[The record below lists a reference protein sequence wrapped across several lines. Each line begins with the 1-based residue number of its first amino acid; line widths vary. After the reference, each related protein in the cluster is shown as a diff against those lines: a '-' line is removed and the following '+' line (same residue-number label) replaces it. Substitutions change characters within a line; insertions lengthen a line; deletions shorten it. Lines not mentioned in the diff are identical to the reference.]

1 MAYPKTQTEFL
12 RAVIRFDN
20 SKDLKIA
27 EKAVLMVM
35 ADYGDRFG
43 TNIFPSITTIANN
56 CCCSRQTVIA
66 TIGKLIEK
74 EYISKVSTGN
84 SVGGNTS
91 NHYGINLAK
100 FGYEYPDARAIKED
114 KISKVG
120 RTYGK
125 R

>member
-20 SKDLKIA
+20 SKDLKLA

-43 TNIFPSITTIANN
+43 TNVFPSLTTLASN
-56 CCCSRQTVIA
+56 CCCSRQTVISA
-66 TIGKLIEK
+66 INKLIEK

-84 SVGGNTS
+84 SVGGNSS
-91 NHYGINLAK
+91 NHYGLNLVK
-100 FGYEYPDARAIKED
+100 FGYEYPLRDEIKAN
-114 KISKVG
+114 KICKSG
-120 RTYGK
+120 EMYGK